1 MTSGILWK
9 GLKTFTKVLVIFN
22 QILHGLLLLLQI
34 IYDITTTATTYLH
47 HTSVHC
53 NVGIANAEI
62 KNQYT

>member
-1 MTSGILWK
+1 MKSGILWK

-22 QILHGLLLLLQI
+22 QILHCLLLLLQI
-34 IYDITTTATTYLH
+34 IYDITITTTTYLH

-53 NVGIANAEI
+53 NVGIANAEM